1 MILIT
6 RMALEEMAKRK
17 KLGANQIDR
26 IDLLGSLM
34 TANEKAP
41 DVFGEGDVFAIA
53 HGAMFVF
60 FTKQKQTLL
69 ADSLMQYGRFGFDSF
84 NDAIVL
90 PLCPP

>member
-1 MILIT
+1 MIPGLRGSMIIIT

-17 KLGANQIDR
+17 KSGANQIDR

-41 DVFGEGDVFAIA
+41 DVFEEGDVFAIA

-60 FTKQKQTLL
+60 FTNKTKASLL
-69 ADSLMQYGRFGFDSF
+69 TR
-84 NDAIVL
+84 
-90 PLCPP
+90 